1 MIVYNVIIKNNILQL
16 KKEIAFL
23 FFITLG
29 LFAEEN
35 RMF

>member
-1 MIVYNVIIKNNILQL
+1 MIVYSVIIKNNILQL
-16 KKEIAFL
+16 KEIVFL

-35 RMF
+35 RIF